1 MFKSYVIIVKGH
13 ELSERVGNVAIQSG
27 KALGWDIESFE
38 AVDGRK
44 TSVKDL
50 PSYGLRLDTSHK
62 KQIRQMER
70 PGPFGNFLSHW
81 KLWNLCVELNQPI
94 GCFEHDVIFQKSPP
108 HDILNFKDLLKLD
121 LIKVQKPY
129 GTGTCYQ
136 GAHAHIIKPS
146 GARKLIDYCYTNGV
160 MAADIMIGTDV
171 LDIEFNLTNIIR
183 FNDETHTPDGIALKS
198 TSKDMTF

>member
-1 MFKSYVIIVKGH
+1 MIKCFVIVVKGH
-13 ELSERVGNVAIQSG
+13 ELSERVGNMAIQSG
-27 KALGWDIESFE
+27 KVLGWDTELFE

-44 TSVKDL
+44 TSLADL
-50 PSYGLRLDTSHK
+50 ASYGLRLDTSHK
-62 KQIRQMER
+62 KQVRQMER

-94 GCFEHDVIFQKSPP
+94 GCFEHDVIFQKPIP
-108 HDILNFKDLLKLD
+108 LDILNFRDLLKFD

-146 GARKLIDYCYTNGV
+146 GAKKLIDYCFKNGV

-171 LDIEFNLTNIIR
+171 LDIDFNLTGLTR

-198 TSKDMTF
+198 TSKTMSF